1 MSGSRKMRKQPLYQS
16 PEGTECK
23 QLRDQE
29 KLNQQFHWFKRLH
42 TD

>member
-1 MSGSRKMRKQPLYQS
+1 MRQQPLHQS

-29 KLNQQFHWFKRLH
+29 KLNQQFHGMKRLN
-42 TD
+42 TYK